1 MSNQEL
7 KKCTFS
13 IDVPGAKQLETMELE
28 AERILIGC
36 GAHCD
41 IRLPMDVAAFEHV
54 IVTPEEGM
62 MVARA
67 VRGEATVRLN
77 GQPMY
82 EDVLPENGVIEF
94 DGGVKITF
102 RTSAASSVRRKK
114 GALSPIS
121 ILSLLLL
128 PVVLLMFY
136 QNEAKATLSPPA
148 KVPDPLNA
156 PVTVCPASHPQQA
169 LALAEQKEE
178 IAQAKRQR
186 WKFYTQDGVEAV
198 ALFETAEVC
207 YRVAGDQQ
215 RSSHMNLFSRGM
227 RAGVLE
233 EYQLYRVRLERALA
247 RNDSKV
253 ALAQVR
259 FLRGLLVNRSND
271 DEYLQWL
278 ALVQSKLEAQLSR
291 P

>member
-1 MSNQEL
+1 MSNKEM
-7 KKCTFS
+7 KKCTFVT
-13 IDVPGAKQLETMELE
+13 DVPGAKQLETMELD
-28 AERILIGC
+28 AERILIGS

-54 IVTPEEGM
+54 IVTPEDGM
-62 MVARA
+62 MVARS

-77 GQPMY
+77 GEPLY
-82 EDVLPENGVIEF
+82 ENVLPENGVIEF

-102 RTSAASSVRRKK
+102 RSSEASSVRRK
-114 GALSPIS
+114 GAALSPLS
-121 ILSLLLL
+121 IISLLLL

-136 QNEAKATLSPPA
+136 QSEAKATLAPPA

-156 PVTVCPASHPQQA
+156 PVTVCSASHPQQA

-207 YRVAGDQQ
+207 YRAAGDLQ

-247 RNDSKV
+247 KGDSKA

-291 P
+291 